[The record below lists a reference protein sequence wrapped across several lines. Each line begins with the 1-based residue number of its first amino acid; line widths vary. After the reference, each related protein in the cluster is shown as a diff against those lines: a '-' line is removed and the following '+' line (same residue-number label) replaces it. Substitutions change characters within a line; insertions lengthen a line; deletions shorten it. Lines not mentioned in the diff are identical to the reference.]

1 MVICWILKGRDSCSV
16 KVARTKQ
23 IFTLGC
29 DTFEI
34 PWHTDICI
42 FTKKEEKVCFLVDY
56 NSHNASA
63 KIMVTSKI
71 LEGWKAILEN
81 QIAIGE

>member
-1 MVICWILKGRDSCSV
+1 MLDFEGARLLFSKGGKDETNLHAWLRHIRNSL
-16 KVARTKQ
+16 AHGHLY
-23 IFTLGC
+23 IY
-29 DTFEI
+29 
-34 PWHTDICI
+34 
-42 FTKKEEKVCFLVDY
+42 KKEEKVCFLVDY